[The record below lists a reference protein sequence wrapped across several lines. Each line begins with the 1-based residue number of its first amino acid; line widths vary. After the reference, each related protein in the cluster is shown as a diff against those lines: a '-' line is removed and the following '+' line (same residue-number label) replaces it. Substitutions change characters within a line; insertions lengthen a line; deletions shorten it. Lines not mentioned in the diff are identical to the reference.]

1 MGRHVSDSSKP
12 EKTAAASKKDTPR
25 KTPGVPISKI
35 WPEALEVS
43 EKMRKAVERSSK
55 DKRRFGQCKPAY

>member
-1 MGRHVSDSSKP
+1 MGKHVRDSSKP
-12 EKTAAASKKDTPR
+12 EKVAAASKDLPR
-25 KTPGVPISKI
+25 KTPGVPISKV

-43 EKMRKAVERSSK
+43 EKIRKAVERSSK